1 MLYCLEIG
9 VISFLNQPEIAV
21 ICKLKNLPSLVCF
34 CKKRHKIN
42 ETLSN
47 ITPFKTIYFDVKEC
61 RARLPMLI
69 SGFTQ
74 LVGGTDRIGDL
85 IRSDIHR
92 QFAQIPI
99 YIKL

>member
-9 VISFLNQPEIAV
+9 VISFLNQPETAV
-21 ICKLKNLPSLVCF
+21 ICKLENLPSLVCF

-47 ITPFKTIYFDVKEC
+47 ITPFKTIYFDVKQC

-74 LVGGTDRIGDL
+74 LVGGTDPIGDL
-85 IRSDIHR
+85 IRSDIHW
-92 QFAQIPI
+92 QFCSNSH
-99 YIKL
+99 LH